1 MRILLM
7 LALAVPALSAWSAPL
22 LQWKPGTI
30 ETRSY
35 QTAES
40 GVPGTST
47 YTLRGI
53 MREGKKALEVEVV
66 TKRTL
71 VLGGQE
77 GKLETHS
84 LTWIDPETF
93 DFLASRLRTTMNT
106 AEASYLR
113 SERTGTKVEI
123 RQKLRGS
130 PEDSRTVDVGSPVV
144 EENAVLFYLTRVPL
158 RPGVSER
165 FRKFSAAQ
173 GRVTDAFMTLE
184 EEGAASRIRVITD
197 IAPSVY
203 HLRAGASAGDPP
215 VIVRT
220 EVAGTE
226 QLKLVE

>member
-1 MRILLM
+1 MRFFLI
-7 LALAVPALSAWSAPL
+7 LALVTPAWSAPL
-22 LQWKPGTI
+22 LTWKPGTI

-40 GVPGTST
+40 GIPGTAT

-53 MREGKKALEVEVV
+53 LRDGKRILEVEVI

-77 GKLETHS
+77 GKLEAHS
-84 LTWIDPETF
+84 LTWIEPETF
-93 DFLASRLRTTMNT
+93 DFLASRLRTTLNT

-113 SERTGTKVEI
+113 SERSGTKVEI

-130 PEDSRTVDVGSPVV
+130 PEDTRLVDVGTPVV
-144 EENAVLFYLTRVPL
+144 EENAVMFYLTRVPL
-158 RPGVSER
+158 RPSVSER
-165 FRKFSAAQ
+165 FKRFSAAQ

-184 EEGAASRIRVITD
+184 QEGTARRIRVVTD

-203 HLRAGASAGDPP
+203 HLRAGDPP

-226 QLKLVE
+226 QLKIVE

>member
-1 MRILLM
+1 MRTMLLI
-7 LALAVPALSAWSAPL
+7 LALALPAWSAPPVF
-22 LQWKPGTI
+22 WRPGLI
-30 ETRSY
+30 ETHSY
-35 QTAES
+35 TTAES

-53 MREGKKALEVEVV
+53 MREGKKVLEVEVV

-77 GKLETHS
+77 GKLETYS
-84 LTWIDPETF
+84 LTWIEPETF
-93 DFLASRLRTTMNT
+93 DFLASRLRTTLNT

-113 SERTGTKVEI
+113 SERVAGGKVEI

-130 PEDSRTVDVGSPVV
+130 PEDSRTVDVGAPVV
-144 EENAVLFYLTRVPL
+144 EENALLFFLTRAQL

-165 FRKFSAAQ
+165 FMRFSAAQ
-173 GRVTDAFMTLE
+173 GRVTDAFITLE
-184 EEGAASRIRVITD
+184 KEGAEQRIRMVTD
-197 IAPSVY
+197 IAPSVFY
-203 HLRAGASAGDPP
+203 LRSGNPP

-220 EVAGTE
+220 EVGGTE

>member
-1 MRILLM
+1 
-7 LALAVPALSAWSAPL
+7 
-22 LQWKPGTI
+22 
-30 ETRSY
+30 
-35 QTAES
+35 
-40 GVPGTST
+40 
-47 YTLRGI
+47 
-53 MREGKKALEVEVV
+53 VV

-77 GKLETHS
+77 GKLETYS

-93 DFLASRLRTTMNT
+93 DFLASRLRTTLNT

-113 SERTGTKVEI
+113 SERAGGKVEI

-130 PEDSRTVDVGSPVV
+130 PEDVRTVDVGAPVV

-158 RPGVSER
+158 RPGATHKFKR
-165 FRKFSAAQ
+165 FSAAQ
-173 GRVTDAFMTLE
+173 GRVTDATITLE
-184 EEGAASRIRVITD
+184 QQGADRRIRMTTD

-203 HLRAGASAGDPP
+203 HLRAGVRPGNPP

>member
-1 MRILLM
+1 MRFVLI
-7 LALAVPALSAWSAPL
+7 LALATPAWSAPL
-22 LQWKPGTI
+22 LRWKPGTI

-40 GVPGTST
+40 GVPGTAT
-47 YTLRGI
+47 YILRGV
-53 MREGKKALEVEVV
+53 MREGRKALEVEVI

-93 DFLASRLRTTMNT
+93 DFQASRLRTTLNT
-106 AEASYLR
+106 AESSYLR
-113 SERTGTKVEI
+113 SERIAGGKVEI

-130 PEDSRTVDVGSPVV
+130 PEDVRTVDVDTPVV

-165 FRKFSAAQ
+165 FKRFSAAQ

-184 EEGAASRIRVITD
+184 QEGAALQIRVVTD

-203 HLRAGASAGDPP
+203 HLRAGNPP

>member
-1 MRILLM
+1 MRFLLI
-7 LALAVPALSAWSAPL
+7 LALAVPAWSAQL
-22 LQWKPGTI
+22 LPWKPGTI

-35 QTAES
+35 KTAES
-40 GVPGTST
+40 GVPGTAT
-47 YTLRGI
+47 YTLRGVLRDGRKI
-53 MREGKKALEVEVV
+53 LEVEVI
-66 TKRTL
+66 TKRSL

-77 GKLETHS
+77 GKLETQS

-93 DFLASRLRTTMNT
+93 DFLAARLRTTLNT

-113 SERTGTKVEI
+113 SERSGTKVEI

-130 PEDSRTVDVGSPVV
+130 PEDTRLVDIGTPVV
-144 EENAVLFYLTRVPL
+144 EENAVLFYLTRVAL

-165 FRKFSAAQ
+165 FKKFSAAQ

-184 EEGAASRIRVITD
+184 EEGGDRRIRVVTD

-203 HLRAGASAGDPP
+203 HLRAGNPP
-215 VIVRT
+215 VVVRT

>member
-1 MRILLM
+1 MRLGLI
-7 LALAVPALSAWSAPL
+7 LALATPAWSAQL
-22 LQWKPGTI
+22 LPWKPGTI

-35 QTAES
+35 KTAES
-40 GVPGTST
+40 GVPGTVT
-47 YTLRGI
+47 YKVMGVL
-53 MREGKKALEVEVV
+53 REGKKTLEVEVI

-71 VLGGQE
+71 ILGGQE
-77 GKLETHS
+77 GKLETYS

-93 DFLASRLRTTMNT
+93 AFLAARLRTTLNT

-113 SERTGTKVEI
+113 SERSGGKVEI

-130 PEDSRTVDVGSPVV
+130 PEDTRTVDVSSPVV

-158 RPGVSER
+158 RPGVSQKFKR
-165 FRKFSAAQ
+165 FSAAQ
-173 GRVTDAFMTLE
+173 GRVTDASITLE
-184 EEGAASRIRVITD
+184 QQGAERRIRMLTD
-197 IAPSVY
+197 IAPAVF
-203 HLRAGASAGDPP
+203 HLRSGNPP

>member
-1 MRILLM
+1 MRFVLI
-7 LALAVPALSAWSAPL
+7 LALALPSAAAPL
-22 LQWKPGTI
+22 LQWKAGTI

-40 GVPGTST
+40 GVPGAST
-47 YTLRGI
+47 YTLRGV
-53 MREGKKALEVEVV
+53 MRDGKKVLEVDVV

-71 VLGGQE
+71 ILGGQE

-113 SERTGTKVEI
+113 SERIAGGKVEI

-130 PEDSRTVDVGSPVV
+130 PEDVRTVDVGAPVI

-165 FRKFSAAQ
+165 FQRFSAAQ

-184 EEGAASRIRVITD
+184 NEGGARRIRVVTD

-203 HLRAGASAGDPP
+203 HLRAGNPP

-226 QLKLVE
+226 QLKIVE